1 MKKLKKLLIVLKED
15 DISSM
20 EARRKALWIDQ
31 TPPEEL
37 EISDNIK
44 KLKTK
49 LFGGS
54 GDDNENEN
62 HLKDKTDAAE

>member
-1 MKKLKKLLIVLKED
+1 
-15 DISSM
+15 M

-44 KLKTK
+44 KKQNYLEAVETIMRMKII
-49 LFGGS
+49 
-54 GDDNENEN
+54 
-62 HLKDKTDAAE
+62 